1 MALEGG
7 VMKEPSWTELFD
19 PGNRDHVCEIIFE
32 ETRALAVGAKL
43 TLSPDTVRRYLLSPL
58 EAYITEHYKPGN
70 FIQSNIEAANEL
82 YDIVHNLV
90 YMLNDGYI
98 ELGYE
103 NKIREAWIKF
113 VAAGSAYRIYHDLP
127 KEMQK
132 EEYRIKRSAGVYQA
146 ARKGAVT
153 IAKRLLSEDKGE
165 TYRWTTLCEAIYS
178 EMLKDRS
185 LYGGRTGKP
194 DAIRGWIESA
204 GNEGKIEIPAYLSIT
219 GRPKKK

>member
-82 YDIVHNLV
+82 YDLVHDLV

-103 NKIREAWIKF
+103 NKLRDAWIKF
-113 VAAGSAYRIYHDLP
+113 VAAGADHLIYHDLP
-127 KEMQK
+127 QQIAVKK
-132 EEYRIKRSAGVYQA
+132 KRTKKSAKTRSAHHDDVARRCKELLKKKDRYSVVGVLAGEFY
-146 ARKGAVT
+146 
-153 IAKRLLSEDKGE
+153 LSERQIR
-165 TYRWTTLCEAIYS
+165 YI
-178 EMLKDRS
+178 LKK
-185 LYGGRTGKP
+185 YP
-194 DAIRGWIESA
+194 EV
-204 GNEGKIEIPAYLSIT
+204 Y
-219 GRPKKK
+219 